1 MNRTIFE
8 SYSCSEESVYSTIAE
23 NFSSALRLTTPCL
36 PSSEAMDSTQVK
48 WNEQGQDNSGKE
60 IELESSALD
69 NMDDSEQNEIMESS
83 LSQNTYVMIWVIAS
97 LASLA
102 IYVKYF

>member
-1 MNRTIFE
+1 MGD
-8 SYSCSEESVYSTIAE
+8 SEE
-23 NFSSALRLTTPCL
+23 
-36 PSSEAMDSTQVK
+36 
-48 WNEQGQDNSGKE
+48 
-60 IELESSALD
+60 
-69 NMDDSEQNEIMESS
+69 NEIMEST

>member
-1 MNRTIFE
+1 
-8 SYSCSEESVYSTIAE
+8 
-23 NFSSALRLTTPCL
+23 
-36 PSSEAMDSTQVK
+36 
-48 WNEQGQDNSGKE
+48 
-60 IELESSALD
+60 
-69 NMDDSEQNEIMESS
+69 MDDSEQNEIMESS

>member
-1 MNRTIFE
+1 
-8 SYSCSEESVYSTIAE
+8 
-23 NFSSALRLTTPCL
+23 
-36 PSSEAMDSTQVK
+36 
-48 WNEQGQDNSGKE
+48 
-60 IELESSALD
+60 
-69 NMDDSEQNEIMESS
+69 MDDSDKNEIMESS